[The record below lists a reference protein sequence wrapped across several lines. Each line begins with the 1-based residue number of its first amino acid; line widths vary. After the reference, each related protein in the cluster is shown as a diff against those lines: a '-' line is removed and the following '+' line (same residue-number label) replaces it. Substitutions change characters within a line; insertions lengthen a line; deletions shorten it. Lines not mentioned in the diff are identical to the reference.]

1 MCINLDR
8 YCFCAC
14 VLSRLKG
21 YTLICLKNIS
31 PDVSSSSTGTQG
43 AVTDSIPALWQE
55 FEFVTSMTK
64 VIKEKQGPTLLPLP
78 DRKEKLE
85 AFEKWLAEYGA
96 TYADQVHVHV

>member
-1 MCINLDR
+1 M
-8 YCFCAC
+8 
-14 VLSRLKG
+14 
-21 YTLICLKNIS
+21 
-31 PDVSSSSTGTQG
+31 
-43 AVTDSIPALWQE
+43 TDSIPALWQE

-64 VIKEKQGPTLLPLP
+64 VIKEKQGPTPLPLP